1 MGVKSCRGILM
12 FEPWAEKYKPHK
24 LSEVVGQPQA
34 IQWLSKWADFWRR
47 GKPEKPAAL
56 LYGPAGTGKTSAAV
70 ALARELGWDLIEL
83 NASDKRTFDI
93 IQKVAGTAA
102 TTGTLLAG
110 ATGKRLVV
118 LDEVDNVYGTADRGG
133 YRAIEQVLKQ
143 ATNPVLLIAN
153 DQYSIPWTIRGLC
166 FLVNFRRLTQE
177 SIFKTLERICK
188 SENIDVEPLAINV
201 IAEAAQGDLRS
212 AINDLQAVAIGR
224 RHLTIKDVVVY
235 RRDKEVNIFEVLGQL
250 MQATSS
256 RQARALLWALDRPPN
271 DAIDWISE
279 NIPRMLTEPADL
291 ERAYEALSRADIFLG
306 RIRRRQSYGMMGYA
320 GDLMTAGV
328 ALSRQGELKH
338 VRFQAPSSGVLM
350 GRTRTARAV
359 RDSVAKKIAK
369 RCHTSSREARKHFL
383 PYMNVIFRCDKNV
396 ANRIAEELELEDAEI
411 NYLAGT

>member
-1 MGVKSCRGILM
+1 MM
-12 FEPWAEKYKPHK
+12 FEPWAEKYKPQK
-24 LSEVVGQPQA
+24 LSEVIGQPQA
-34 IQWLSKWADFWRR
+34 IQWLAKWADGWRA

-70 ALARELGWDLIEL
+70 ALAREMCWDLIEL
-83 NASDKRTFDI
+83 NASDKRTFNI

-110 ATGKRLVV
+110 AAGKRLVV
-118 LDEVDNVYGTADRGG
+118 LDEADNVQGTADRGG

-177 SIFKTLERICK
+177 SIFKILGRICE
-188 SENIDVEPLAINV
+188 SENIEAEPLALNV

-212 AINDLQAVAIGR
+212 AINDLQAVAIGK
-224 RHLTIKDVVVY
+224 RHLTIKDVQVY
-235 RRDKEVNIFEVLGQL
+235 RRDREVNIFEVLGQL
-250 MQATSS
+250 MHATSS
-256 RQARALLWALDRPPN
+256 RQARVLLWALDRPPN

-279 NIPRMLTEPADL
+279 NVPRMLVEPADL
-291 ERAYEALSRADIFLG
+291 ERVYEALSRADIFLG
-306 RIRRRQSYGMMGYA
+306 RIRRRQSYGLMGYA
-320 GDLMTAGV
+320 SDLMTAGV
-328 ALSRQGELKH
+328 AISRQGELKH

-350 GRTRTARAV
+350 GRTRASRAV

-383 PYMNVIFRCDKNV
+383 PYINVIFKCDKKV
-396 ANRIAEELELEDAEI
+396 ANRMAEELELEEPEI
-411 NYLAGT
+411 NYLAGL

>member
-1 MGVKSCRGILM
+1 M

-24 LSEVVGQPQA
+24 LSEVIGQPQA
-34 IQWLSKWADFWRR
+34 IQWLSKWADSWRA

-70 ALARELGWDLIEL
+70 ALAREMCWDLIEL
-83 NASDKRTFDI
+83 NASDKRTFNI

-102 TTGTLLAG
+102 TTGTLLGG
-110 ATGKRLVV
+110 AAGKRLVV
-118 LDEVDNVYGTADRGG
+118 LDEADNVQGTADRGG

-177 SIFKTLERICK
+177 SIFRILTRICE
-188 SENIDVEPLAINV
+188 SESVEADPLALNV

-212 AINDLQAVAIGR
+212 AINDLQAVAIGK
-224 RHLTIKDVVVY
+224 RHLTIKDVQVY
-235 RRDKEVNIFEVLGQL
+235 RRDREVNIFEVLGQL
-250 MQATSS
+250 MHATSS
-256 RQARALLWALDRPPN
+256 WQARALLWALDRPPN

-291 ERAYEALSRADIFLG
+291 ERVYEALSRADIFLG

-320 GDLMTAGV
+320 ADLMTAGV

-350 GRTRTARAV
+350 GRTRAARAV
-359 RDSVAKKIAK
+359 RDSLAKKIAK
-369 RCHTSSREARKHFL
+369 RCHTSSRESRKHFL
-383 PYMNVIFRCDKNV
+383 PYLNVIFRCDKRV
-396 ANRIAEELELEDAEI
+396 ANRIAEELELEEPEI

>member
-1 MGVKSCRGILM
+1 M

-34 IQWLSKWADFWRR
+34 IQWLSKWADCWKS

-118 LDEVDNVYGTADRGG
+118 LDEADNVYGTADRGG

-166 FLVNFRRLTQE
+166 VLVNFRRLTQE
-177 SIFKTLERICK
+177 VISKILERICR
-188 SENIDVEPLAINV
+188 SETIEAEPLALNV

-212 AINDLQAVAIGR
+212 AINDLQATAIGR
-224 RHLTIKDVVVY
+224 RRLTIKDVQVY

-250 MQATSS
+250 MHATSG

-350 GRTRTARAV
+350 GRTRATRAV

-369 RCHTSSREARKHFL
+369 RCHTSSREARKNFL
-383 PYMNVIFRCDKNV
+383 PYMNVIFKCDKKV
-396 ANRIAEELELEDAEI
+396 ANRIAEELELEEPEI

>member
-1 MGVKSCRGILM
+1 MM
-12 FEPWAEKYKPHK
+12 FEPWAEKYKPQK
-24 LSEVVGQPQA
+24 LSEVIGQPQA
-34 IQWLSKWADFWRR
+34 IQWLAKWADGWRA

-70 ALARELGWDLIEL
+70 ALAREMCWDLIEL
-83 NASDKRTFDI
+83 NASDKRTFNI

-110 ATGKRLVV
+110 AAGKRLVV
-118 LDEVDNVYGTADRGG
+118 LDEADNVQGTADRGG

-177 SIFKTLERICK
+177 SIFKILGRICE
-188 SENIDVEPLAINV
+188 SENIEAEPLALNV

-212 AINDLQAVAIGR
+212 AINDLQAVAIGK
-224 RHLTIKDVVVY
+224 RHLTIKDVQVY
-235 RRDKEVNIFEVLGQL
+235 RRDREVNIFEMLGQL
-250 MQATSS
+250 MHATSS
-256 RQARALLWALDRPPN
+256 RQARVLIWALDRPPN

-279 NIPRMLTEPADL
+279 NVPRMLVEPADL
-291 ERAYEALSRADIFLG
+291 ERVYEALSRADIFLG
-306 RIRRRQSYGMMGYA
+306 RIRRRQSYGLMGYA
-320 GDLMTAGV
+320 SDLMTAGV
-328 ALSRQGELKH
+328 AISRQGELKH

-350 GRTRTARAV
+350 GRTRASRAV

-383 PYMNVIFRCDKNV
+383 PYIKVIFKCDKKV
-396 ANRIAEELELEDAEI
+396 ANRMAEELELEEPEI
-411 NYLAGT
+411 NYLAGL